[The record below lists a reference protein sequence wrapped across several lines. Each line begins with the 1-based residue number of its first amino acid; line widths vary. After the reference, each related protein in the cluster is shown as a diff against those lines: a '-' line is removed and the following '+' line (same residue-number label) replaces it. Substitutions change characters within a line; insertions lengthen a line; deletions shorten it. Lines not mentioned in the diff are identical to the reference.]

1 MDDDIDNQLRDIDKI
16 QMDYLYFAMGV
27 DGIPYDMSKA
37 LDPNIVCKCVEITK
51 KNGASADV
59 CWKSGIIG
67 AIGEDEVGTYCAVD
81 KRVYPESAK
90 GLAKRLESFEEAS
103 AACEA
108 SGATSLEDRLA
119 CMSAELHSKNEALAQ
134 IG

>member
-1 MDDDIDNQLRDIDKI
+1 MQVRRD
-16 QMDYLYFAMGV
+16 
-27 DGIPYDMSKA
+27 
-37 LDPNIVCKCVEITK
+37 TK